1 MFDRTLLRWPTC
13 TAAANPTA
21 TARADSSPVTSLAT
35 TPQGY
40 GAQGGGHD
48 QQRGQEERHSTTL
61 TSSAAVFLVSAVH
74 AVGVSITAPAHGDAV
89 PVLALELV
97 ELAAGCAVFLQRKG
111 RGQRSAGTAPT
122 VAGSCPVAAA
132 RSRPSDAGS
141 PGTGAASQCEG
152 DQWQIRGMWP
162 RSHMQAGRWGC
173 RQRAPPPSTVPHR
186 SHPRS
191 RGPRRTSTCLRCS
204 GHWHTRTHSPSRA
217 EVLGTDRRGE
227 TPEHGLRGWQGT
239 LADCRGGN
247 RTIGKLFGAMALGR
261 GWVRSRRAEPR
272 PLPSSSPGLPAGNG
286 VHGGNATATQT
297 WLWQLPAVP
306 GPHTIPPRALLQEGT
321 QRSPGQAWQSP
332 HACVATLQGGGDRA
346 PRWASSWHR
355 ADLQD
360 HGTVWCPARDGSWDL
375 SPPQWCRTCQGK
387 HPSWLGE
394 QKPIGVDLGAG
405 GVQAE

>member
-1 MFDRTLLRWPTC
+1 MANLHCCCQPHSHSTGRQQPHHKPCDHPTGIWGTGQGGTTSKGGRRSGAAPPLPPVPQSSSSVPSMQSASASQRQRMGMQCPFLHWNWSNSQRGVQSFCSGKAGDRGQQGQPPPWQAPAPLLQPGAGPQTPALQVLGLPRSVRGTSGRSGGCGPAPTC
-13 TAAANPTA
+13 
-21 TARADSSPVTSLAT
+21 R
-35 TPQGY
+35 
-40 GAQGGGHD
+40 QGGG
-48 QQRGQEERHSTTL
+48 G
-61 TSSAAVFLVSAVH
+61 
-74 AVGVSITAPAHGDAV
+74 
-89 PVLALELV
+89 
-97 ELAAGCAVFLQRKG
+97 
-111 RGQRSAGTAPT
+111 
-122 VAGSCPVAAA
+122 
-132 RSRPSDAGS
+132 
-141 PGTGAASQCEG
+141 
-152 DQWQIRGMWP
+152 
-162 RSHMQAGRWGC
+162 AGRDP
-173 RQRAPPPSTVPHR
+173 PPPSTVPHR

-204 GHWHTRTHSPSRA
+204 GHWHTRTRSPSRA

-227 TPEHGLRGWQGT
+227 TPEHRLRGWQGT
-239 LADCRGGN
+239 LADCRRGN
-247 RTIGKLFGAMALGR
+247 RTIGKLFGAVALGR

-297 WLWQLPAVP
+297 RLWQLPAVP
-306 GPHTIPPRALLQEGT
+306 GPHTVPPRALLQEGT
-321 QRSPGQAWQSP
+321 QQSPGQAWQSP
-332 HACVATLQGGGDRA
+332 HACAATSQGGGDGA

-360 HGTVWCPARDGSWDL
+360 HGTVWCPARDGSWGL